1 MKKLLLIALLIV
13 GCDNSTESSPKE
25 WICISDPDPN
35 FESEFSDAVM
45 KPIPDTHIFNSIEE
59 CEEACPDDSISLI
72 NTIVGQTESYPDGTG
87 EYMTFICSEYSSN
100 P

>member
-25 WICISDPDPN
+25 WICLSDSHPN
-35 FESEFSDAVM
+35 SESESSDAVL

-59 CEEACPDDSISLI
+59 CEEACPDSILF
-72 NTIVGQTESYPDGTG
+72 NTIGTDK
-87 EYMTFICSEYSSN
+87 YMTFICSEYSSN